1 MLIIDGYSG
10 TIDTPMIRAAENK
23 SGREYSMDVVPMKRK
38 GLPEEIA
45 EAVAWLLSTQSS
57 YVTSS
62 FMNVD
67 GGWLH

>member
-1 MLIIDGYSG
+1 
-10 TIDTPMIRAAENK
+10 MIRAAEKK
-23 SGREYSMDVVPMKRK
+23 SGQGYTMDVVPMQRK
-38 GLPEEIA
+38 GTPEEIA
-45 EAVAWLLSTQSS
+45 EAVAWFLSTQSS